1 MLRIF
6 RRPRSTGY
14 RRVSTMDPSA
24 SSTATNTAR
33 LSADSARPAE
43 DAVFDYLPAAQEE
56 YAAVEKELVRRID
69 WTLMPVMISMIVL
82 KLVTKGRRSQSPD
95 CASPTA
101 PSPSP
106 SAFG

>member
-24 SSTATNTAR
+24 SSATNTAR
-33 LSADSARPAE
+33 LSADSTRPAE
-43 DAVFDYLPAAQEE
+43 DAVFDYLPASQEE

-69 WTLMPVMISMIVL
+69 WTLMPVMICMIVL
-82 KLVTKGRRSQSPD
+82 KLV
-95 CASPTA
+95 
-101 PSPSP
+101 
-106 SAFG
+106 SATRL